1 MPELTLTLKGDA
13 ASRLERLLRTAAYPN
28 AEAAVADALEALEN
42 NLAPELDNWL
52 RDVVGPRLDAMRA
65 SPDTSL
71 TADQVRARLF
81 GTA

>member
-1 MPELTLTLKGDA
+1 MPELTLTLKGDS
-13 ASRLERLLRTAAYPN
+13 ASRLERLLRNAAYPN

-65 SPDTSL
+65 SPGASL
-71 TADQVRARLF
+71 TADQVRVRLF
-81 GTA
+81 GKA

>member
-42 NLAPELDNWL
+42 NLAPELDAWL

-65 SPDTSL
+65 SPGTSL
-71 TADQVRARLF
+71 TADQVRARVF
-81 GTA
+81 GKA

>member
-13 ASRLERLLRTAAYPN
+13 ASRLERLLRNAAYPN

-52 RDVVGPRLDAMRA
+52 RDVVGPRL
-65 SPDTSL
+65 
-71 TADQVRARLF
+71 
-81 GTA
+81 